1 MGKKK
6 PKKTGNANAPKK
18 LVATFGKKKVKVGR
32 LLKHDNATDT
42 NVKTKKVVLVEQLK
56 TNEKPVAVTQKG
68 LSVEDL
74 CRRLGHY
81 NENVCREAIIGESR
95 QAVIKGE
102 LFATSNF

>member
-6 PKKTGNANAPKK
+6 AKKAGNANAPKK

-32 LLKHDNATDT
+32 ILKHDNATDT
-42 NVKTKKVVLVEQLK
+42 NVKAKKIVLAEQLK
-56 TNEKPVAVTQKG
+56 ASEKPVAVTQKG

-81 NENVCREAIIGESR
+81 NENICREAIIGALRSG
-95 QAVIKGE
+95 VGNSS
-102 LFATSNF
+102 LWS